1 MEESKNEK
9 VNQAHVLFDRFVQA
23 STCKGTLKAFQE
35 LCDYLE
41 LKPKDYRSFYH
52 KLKSKLNYWKA
63 KALWA
68 KLDKR
73 GSHKDY
79 KKGKACANT
88 KCLIIGAG
96 PCGLRTAIDLSFLGA
111 KVVVIEKRDAF
122 SRNNVLHLW
131 PFTIH
136 DLRGL
141 GAKKF
146 YGKFCAGSIDHISIR
161 QLQLIL
167 LKVALILGI
176 EIHVNVEFQGLVYP
190 PEDQENERIG
200 WRALVHPKTHPVSE
214 YEFEV
219 IIGGDGRRNTLEGF
233 RRKEFRGKLA
243 IAITAN
249 FINRNTTAEAK
260 VEEISGVAFIFNQ
273 KFFQDLREATG
284 IDLENIVYYKDDT
297 HYFVMTAKKQ
307 SLLEKGVIRHDY
319 ADTELLL
326 SRENVDQEALLNY
339 AREAADFST
348 NQQLPSLDFA
358 INHYG
363 QPDVAMFDFTCMY
376 ASENAALVREQNG
389 HQLLVALVGDS
400 LLEPF
405 WPMGTGIARG
415 FLAAMD
421 SAWMVRSWSLGASPL
436 EVLAERESIYR
447 LLPQTTPE
455 NVSKNFSHY
464 SIDPATRYPNINVN
478 FLRPQQV
485 CHLYNTGDLKDIHLE
500 IENFVNSRTPKLT
513 RNESVARSSK
523 LLSWCQ
529 RQTDGYAG
537 VNVTDLTMSWK
548 SGLALCAII
557 HRYRP
562 DLIDFDSLDEHNVE
576 KNNQLAFDIAEK
588 EFGISPIMTGK
599 EMASVG
605 EPDKLSMVMYLTQ
618 FYEMF
623 KDTIPSSDSLD
634 LNAEEKAALIA
645 STKSPI
651 SFLSKLGQSISRKRT
666 PKDKKEKELDGAGK
680 RRKTSQSEDE
690 DIPRSYREERPTL
703 VSALTERRI
712 DAAIGNQNKV
722 KSMATQLLAK
732 FEENAPVQSSS
743 LRRQQPVL
751 PYQERVHNQPS
762 SRREQGRLAPIP
774 QWKQL
779 RNKERSRTCPK
790 KVIMLSSS
798 TPPPSPPYPR
808 QQRNR
813 EPGADSPGEQSP
825 GQERRSPRLF
835 SDDQVPENV
844 EQRACQLAAL
854 PESRPAMRHQ
864 LETEPSRRFFVDQW
878 ELSLSLRSSNRPS
891 SPSSDSL
898 RQKYIKMYTGGVSSL
913 AEQIANQLQRKE
925 QPKTLLDKKELGSL
939 KKEFPQNLGG
949 SDVCYFCRKRV
960 YVMERLSAE
969 GKFFHRSCFKCEYC
983 ATTLRLSS
991 YAYDIED
998 GKFYCKPHYC
1008 YRLSGYAQRKRPAV
1022 GPLSGKDTKG
1032 PLQDAMA
1039 NDGSG
1044 RANTIPASA
1053 ERAPGSN
1060 VNGLEEP
1067 SLAKR
1072 LRGTPERIELENYRL
1087 SLQREEELEEVPE
1100 ETLAEHNLSSVLD
1113 KGTEEDVPSSSSES
1127 EMEEED
1133 EEEEDELL
1141 LPQQPPSDL
1150 GGVPWKEAV
1159 RIHALLKGKS
1169 EEQIEAEENHEIED
1183 KEEEEEEE
1191 EEDEEEEDE
1200 ESSEEGE
1207 YCPWERELQQGLWLQ
1222 HLSNEEDTGTFK
1234 AGNLRLQQIVNPVDP
1249 LEILADVHWTHI
1261 REKQEEEKMVPTS
1274 KSSTSRASDLP
1285 SVRHEAVQAW
1295 LETVPGAPCE
1305 DNDVEDELGTEP
1317 ADTEGQ
1323 AGEEGDTGAE
1333 LDDDDIPSDAE
1344 AEFRLHQG
1352 GVEEPELKVSEDEDE
1367 EGAEDGSCS
1376 VTEDPCKPSIPIQS
1390 SSNSVLPLSPVDSPK
1405 AKQAEDIKDPLA
1417 EVSRAIKSPEARFF
1431 PEPFI
1436 LDEGPK
1442 DEISK
1447 DRKVKS
1453 PLVPPSPVLSQP
1465 VASPEAIAPT
1475 SLAESQPGAPT
1486 LASSPTSAQMP
1497 ICSQPLPSAETS
1509 IPSPVEPPVCFQPVP
1524 ALTSTPLAK
1533 LVLRGQDSEVEK
1545 LGSPTTAEEALKRS
1559 NLVEEFWM
1567 KSAEIRRSLGLTPVD
1582 RNKRSETN
1590 FTVSALETTPL
1601 KTFNSEN
1608 ISEDERIHL
1617 VKPQPAPRR
1626 QGLSKFEN
1634 EQISLLTP
1642 KSPSE
1647 KELKNSSE
1655 VRRDV
1660 SSSSGLGLQESSSNM
1675 RTMASQSFNTSDS
1688 TMLTP
1693 PSSPPPPPP
1702 QGEEPATLR
1711 RKRHQAVWQNEVEA
1725 RSPPTPAS
1733 TPPAPPRHELTSAAK
1748 VSTQAKKDDVR
1759 KSFAESVDEIPF
1771 ADDVEDTYDE
1781 KTEDSSLHEKFF
1793 TPPTSRPRPEK
1804 PLLLPLVKENGGP
1817 PSMEGGVNQKKRVLP
1832 EISAEAKELAEERM
1846 RAREKSVKS
1855 QALRDAMAK
1864 QLCKMKD
1871 MEMAAAAAAGATRAR
1886 KASSMPLKTKELFYD
1901 SPKHLALKIAEGST
1915 RKHDAAGEKF
1925 STPAVDVAG
1934 PEGSVTSSEGSSG
1947 KSKKRTSLFSPR
1959 KNKKE
1964 KKSKNDSRL
1973 SDKSSGGTEEATKP
1987 RSLWKSVFSG
1997 YKKDKKKKTDDKS
2010 CPSTPSSG
2018 ATVDS
2023 GKHKASPLVT
2033 AADLQLRQHLSFSED
2048 SDLSSDD
2055 ILERSSQKSK
2065 RESIYVP
2072 HALAFKRSY
2081 SSKRAY
2087 TEEEL
2092 NAKLTRRVQKAARR
2106 QAKQEELKRLHRAQI
2121 IQRQLEQVEEKQR
2134 QLEERGVAVEKAL
2147 RGEADYWGESYYSD
2161 LIDLHLGVE
2170 PNAGT
2175 PRRRPLSF
2183 CPCCAHEGM
2192 GKKDDPKL
2200 MQEWFKL
2207 VQEKNALVRYESEL
2221 MIFARELEL
2230 EDRQSRLQ
2238 QELRERMAVEDH
2250 LKTDEEL
2257 SEEKRILNEML
2268 EVVEQRD
2275 SLVALLEE
2283 QRLRE
2288 KEEDKDLEAVMLSK
2302 GFSLNWS

>member
-307 SLLEKGVIRHDY
+307 SLLDKGVIRHDY

-485 CHLYNTGDLKDIHLE
+485 RHLYNTGDLKDIHLE

-623 KDTIPSSDSLD
+623 KDTIPSSDSVD

-732 FEENAPVQSSS
+732 FEENAPVQSST
-743 LRRQQPVL
+743 LRRQ
-751 PYQERVHNQPS
+751 
-762 SRREQGRLAPIP
+762 
-774 QWKQL
+774 
-779 RNKERSRTCPK
+779 
-790 KVIMLSSS
+790 
-798 TPPPSPPYPR
+798 
-808 QQRNR
+808 
-813 EPGADSPGEQSP
+813 
-825 GQERRSPRLF
+825 
-835 SDDQVPENV
+835 
-844 EQRACQLAAL
+844 
-854 PESRPAMRHQ
+854 
-864 LETEPSRRFFVDQW
+864 
-878 ELSLSLRSSNRPS
+878 
-891 SPSSDSL
+891 
-898 RQKYIKMYTGGVSSL
+898 
-913 AEQIANQLQRKE
+913 
-925 QPKTLLDKKELGSL
+925 GSL

-1022 GPLSGKDTKG
+1022 SGKDTKG
-1032 PLQDAMA
+1032 PLQDTMA
-1039 NDGSG
+1039 SDGSG
-1044 RANTIPASA
+1044 RANSISSSA
-1053 ERAPGSN
+1053 ERAPGSPN

-1113 KGTEEDVPSSSSES
+1113 KGAEEDVPSSSSES

-1133 EEEEDELL
+1133 EDEDDEL

-1169 EEQIEAEENHEIED
+1169 EEEIEAEENHEYD
-1183 KEEEEEEE
+1183 DR
-1191 EEDEEEEDE
+1191 EEDEEEEEDDEEYEE
-1200 ESSEEGE
+1200 ESSE
-1207 YCPWERELQQGLWLQ
+1207 
-1222 HLSNEEDTGTFK
+1222 

-1261 REKQEEEKMVPTS
+1261 REKEEEEKMVPAS
-1274 KSSTSRASDLP
+1274 KSSTSRGNFPLP
-1285 SVRHEAVQAW
+1285 YN
-1295 LETVPGAPCE
+1295 G
-1305 DNDVEDELGTEP
+1305 VEDELGTEP

-1333 LDDDDIPSDAE
+1333 LDDGRA
-1344 AEFRLHQG
+1344 
-1352 GVEEPELKVSEDEDE
+1352 
-1367 EGAEDGSCS
+1367 
-1376 VTEDPCKPSIPIQS
+1376 
-1390 SSNSVLPLSPVDSPK
+1390 PLY
-1405 AKQAEDIKDPLA
+1405 PLA
-1417 EVSRAIKSPEARFF
+1417 AIKSPEARFF
-1431 PEPFI
+1431 PELF
-1436 LDEGPK
+1436 LLEEGPK
-1442 DEISK
+1442 DEIPK
-1447 DRKVKS
+1447 DRKAKS
-1453 PLVPPSPVLSQP
+1453 PSVPLSPVLSQP
-1465 VASPEAIAPT
+1465 VASPETTAPT
-1475 SLAESQPGAPT
+1475 SPAESQPAAPK
-1486 LASSPTSAQMP
+1486 LASSPTSSQKP

-1509 IPSPVEPPVCFQPVP
+1509 IPSPVEPPVCFQPGP

-1533 LVLRGQDSEVEK
+1533 LVLGNQDSEVEK

-1582 RNKRSETN
+1582 RNKRSESS
-1590 FTVSALETTPL
+1590 FPVSALETTPL
-1601 KTFNSEN
+1601 KTFNSE
-1608 ISEDERIHL
+1608 SVTGDERMHL

-1626 QGLSKFEN
+1626 QGLSKLEN

-1647 KELKNSSE
+1647 KELRSSHE
-1655 VRRDV
+1655 VKRDV

-1675 RTMASQSFNTSDS
+1675 RTLASQSFNTSDS

-1702 QGEEPATLR
+1702 QDEEPATL
-1711 RKRHQAVWQNEVEA
+1711 
-1725 RSPPTPAS
+1725 PS
-1733 TPPAPPRHELTSAAK
+1733 TPPVPPH
-1748 VSTQAKKDDVR
+1748 DVR

-1771 ADDVEDTYDE
+1771 ADDVEDTYDDR
-1781 KTEDSSLHEKFF
+1781 TEDSSLHEKFF

-1804 PLLLPLVKENGGP
+1804 PLVLPLVKENGGP
-1817 PSMEGGVNQKKRVLP
+1817 PPMEGGINQKKRVLP

-1886 KASSMPLKTKELFYD
+1886 KASSMPLKTKELFHD

-1915 RKHDAAGEKF
+1915 LKHDAASEKF
-1925 STPAVDVAG
+1925 STPAADVAG

-1973 SDKSSGGTEEATKP
+1973 SDKSSGGTEEATKS

-1997 YKKDKKKKTDDKS
+1997 YKKDKKKKADDKS
-2010 CPSTPSSG
+2010 CPSTPSSS

-2023 GKHKASPLVT
+2023 GKHKASPLIT
-2033 AADLQLRQHLSFSED
+2033 AADLQLRRHLSFSED

-2055 ILERSSQKSK
+2055 VLERSSQKSK
-2065 RESIYVP
+2065 RE
-2072 HALAFKRSY
+2072 
-2081 SSKRAY
+2081 RAY

-2147 RGEADYWGESYYSD
+2147 RGEA
-2161 LIDLHLGVE
+2161 
-2170 PNAGT
+2170 
-2175 PRRRPLSF
+2175 
-2183 CPCCAHEGM
+2183 GM